1 MIWHAQHGD
10 EVLQNFSVTRQTGL
24 STAQVEAAQ
33 QTVGRNI
40 LRERPPRSFALRF
53 LDQLKNSM
61 IIILLLAAALSV
73 GINLYQTWKGNPTD
87 WVDPIAIVLIVLLN
101 ALVGVIQES
110 RAEAALAALK
120 TMAAPHAKV
129 QRNGVR
135 QVVEATDLVPGD
147 IVFLE
152 AGDLVPA
159 DCRLLHTA
167 LFKCDESMLTGECVA
182 AEKDAA
188 ALLDAIAP
196 LADRANMAYSGCIV
210 TGGTATAVVVDTG
223 MNTEIG
229 KIAVMLES
237 EKKSITPLQH
247 KLAELGKKLGYLALA
262 ICGVIFLLG
271 LFDKLY
277 WLDIL
282 MTSVSLA
289 VAAIPEG
296 LPAVVTVVLALGV
309 QKMADKNAIVRRLP
323 AVETLGCASVICTDK
338 TGTLTQNKMTLTR
351 MYVDGKSFY
360 LDDLPSK
367 AVTSLLQIAAL
378 CTDGNVTMVD
388 GREIAVGDP
397 TETAILSYAL
407 KHKLEKNTLMNE
419 YPRVGEIPFDSDR
432 KRMTSIHLIDGKKM
446 VIVKGAPELLLPRC
460 VNVDTEAVMKA
471 NESFGKEALRVL
483 AVGYKF
489 VDGDLPVHLDP
500 DEIESG
506 LTFGGLLGMIDP
518 PRPEAIAAIKECK
531 KSGIRTVMITG
542 DNVVTATAIGKA
554 LGILNDESEAMT
566 GEQLAT
572 MSDEE
577 LFENIRNVSVYARVS
592 PTDKIR
598 IVKAWQQAGEIVA
611 MTGDGVNDAP
621 ALTAAD
627 IGCAMGITGTDVA
640 KNAAD
645 VVLTDD
651 NFATIVTAVE
661 RGRGIYSNIKK
672 SVQFLLSCNLG
683 EVLCVLLAM
692 FFWKV
697 SPLLPVQLLWVNLIT
712 DSLPAL
718 ALGVEPTD
726 RAVMAQKPRPKSES
740 IFAHG
745 LAFHSAWQGAMIAAL
760 TLCAYTIGLKT
771 SADLACTM
779 AFAVLA
785 FSQLIHALNTRSTLS
800 LFKVHLHTNLTM
812 ILALF
817 VSGGLMAL
825 SLLLPALQSVFG
837 TVPMDSGT
845 WGIVLLL
852 SAVPF
857 VVMELVKGGTAL
869 FEKIF
874 CKLATREMDWFMK
887 NCTGSHL
894 VFQDDDGEES
904 NE

>member
-1 MIWHAQHGD
+1 MIWHSQQEDA
-10 EVLQNFSVTRQTGL
+10 VLNEFSVTREDGL
-24 STAQVEAAQ
+24 SADRVEEAQKTYGKNV
-33 QTVGRNI
+33 
-40 LRERPPRSFALRF
+40 LRERPPRSFFMRF
-53 LDQLKNSM
+53 VDQLKSAM
-61 IIILLLAAALSV
+61 ILILILAAAVSA
-73 GINLYQTWKGNPTD
+73 GISAYQWFRGEPAD
-87 WVDPIAIVLIVLLN
+87 WIDPIAIVLIVLIN
-101 ALVGVIQES
+101 ALIGVIQES

-120 TMAAPHAKV
+120 SLSAPSAKV
-129 QRNGVR
+129 QRDGVR
-135 QVVEATDLVPGD
+135 QVVDASELVPGD

-152 AGDLVPA
+152 AGDLIPA

-167 LFKCDESMLTGECVA
+167 MFRCDESMLTGECVA
-182 AEKDAA
+182 ADKDAHVTHP
-188 ALLDAIAP
+188 DIAP
-196 LADRANMAYSGCIV
+196 IGDRSNMAYSGCIV
-210 TGGTATAVVVDTG
+210 SNGTATAVVVDTG

-247 KLAELGKKLGYLALA
+247 KLEELGKKLGVLALV
-262 ICGVIFLLG
+262 ICGIIFVIG
-271 LFDKLY
+271 LFDHIKFLE
-277 WLDIL
+277 IF

-309 QKMADKNAIVRRLP
+309 QRMADKNAIVRRLP

-351 MYVDGKSFY
+351 MYVDGKALY

-367 AVTSLLQIAAL
+367 AVTTLLQMAAL

-407 KHKLEKNTLMNE
+407 KQKLDKNTLMNE

-432 KRMTSIHLIDGKKM
+432 KLMTSVHIVDGKKL
-446 VIVKGAPELLLPRC
+446 VVVKGAPDVLLSRC
-460 VNVDTEAVMKA
+460 VDVDEEEVLNV
-471 NESFGKEALRVL
+471 NRRFGKEALRVL

-489 VDGDLPVHLDP
+489 VDDLPVHLDP
-500 DEIESG
+500 NEVENG

-518 PRPEAIAAIKECK
+518 PRPEAVAAIKACK
-531 KSGIRTVMITG
+531 NAGIRTVMITG
-542 DNVVTATAIGKA
+542 DHVVTATAIGKA
-554 LGILNDESEAMT
+554 LGILKSESEAMT
-566 GEQLAT
+566 GEQLAA
-572 MSDEE
+572 MSDDE
-577 LFENIRNVSVYARVS
+577 LFENVRKISVYARVS

-598 IVKAWQQAGEIVA
+598 IVKAWQKAGEIVS

-621 ALTAAD
+621 ALSAAD

-661 RGRGIYSNIKK
+661 RGRGIYNNIKK

-683 EVLCVLLAM
+683 EILCVFFAM
-692 FFWKV
+692 LFWKE

-718 ALGVEPTD
+718 ALGMEPTD
-726 RAVMAQKPRPKSES
+726 TSIMTKKPRPKTES

-745 LAFHSAWQGAMIAAL
+745 LAWNSLWQGAMIAVL
-760 TLCAYTIGLKT
+760 TLVAFSMGLKT
-771 SADLACTM
+771 GPELACTM

-785 FSQLIHALNTRSTLS
+785 FSQLIHALNTRSNLS
-800 LFKVHLHTNLTM
+800 LFRVHLHTNPSML
-812 ILALF
+812 LALL
-817 VSGGLMAL
+817 VSGGLMAA
-825 SLLLPALQSVFG
+825 SLLIPPLQTVFG
-837 TVPMDSGT
+837 VVPMSGDD
-845 WGIVLLL
+845 WLIVGIL
-852 SAVPF
+852 SVIPF
-857 VVMELVKGGTAL
+857 VVMELFKA
-869 FEKIF
+869 
-874 CKLATREMDWFMK
+874 ATVLLESLLYKSAKRKTDWYME

-894 VFQDDDGEES
+894 VSQDDDEEGDA
-904 NE
+904 

>member
-1 MIWHAQHGD
+1 MIWHAQNSED
-10 EVLQNFSVTRQTGL
+10 ILNEFSVTREGGL
-24 STAQVEAAQ
+24 SSARAEEIQKK
-33 QTVGRNI
+33 VGKNV
-40 LRERPPRSFALRF
+40 LRERPPRSFFMRF
-53 LDQLKNSM
+53 LDQLKSAM
-61 IIILLLAAALSV
+61 IIILILAAVLSV
-73 GINLYQTWKGNPTD
+73 GINLYQTWKGIPTD
-87 WVDPIAIVLIVLLN
+87 WVDPIAIVLIVLIN
-101 ALVGVIQES
+101 ALIGVIQES

-120 TMAAPHAKV
+120 NLSAPSAKV
-129 QRNGVR
+129 QRDGVR
-135 QVVEATDLVPGD
+135 QVVDAIELVPGD
-147 IVFLE
+147 VVFLE

-182 AEKDAA
+182 AEKDANA
-188 ALLDAIAP
+188 EIDAIAP
-196 LADRANMAYSGCIV
+196 LGDRANMAYSGCIV
-210 TGGTATAVVVDTG
+210 TNGTATAVVVDTG
-223 MNTEIG
+223 METEIG

-247 KLAELGKKLGYLALA
+247 KLEELGKKLGILALC
-262 ICGVIFLLG
+262 ICAVIFVIG
-271 LFDKLY
+271 LIDKLY
-277 WLDIL
+277 WLDMF
-282 MTSVSLA
+282 MTAVSLA

-351 MYVDGKSFY
+351 VYVDGKALY

-367 AVTSLLQIAAL
+367 AVTSLLQMAAL
-378 CTDGNVTMVD
+378 CTDGNVTVVD
-388 GREIAVGDP
+388 GKEIAVGDP

-407 KHKLEKNTLMNE
+407 KHKLEKSTLMNE

-446 VIVKGAPELLLPRC
+446 VIVKGAPDTLLPRC
-460 VNVDTEAVMKA
+460 VGADTEEILKVNK
-471 NESFGKEALRVL
+471 SFGKEALRVL

-518 PRPEAIAAIKECK
+518 PRPEAVAAIKECK
-531 KSGIRTVMITG
+531 KAGIRTVMITG
-542 DNVVTATAIGKA
+542 DHVVTATAIGKA
-554 LGILNDESEAMT
+554 LGIVEDESQALT
-566 GEQLAT
+566 GEQLAA
-572 MSDEE
+572 MSDDE
-577 LFENIRNVSVYARVS
+577 LFDNIRNVSVYARVS

-598 IVKAWQQAGEIVA
+598 IVKAWQKAGEIVS

-621 ALTAAD
+621 ALSAAD

-661 RGRGIYSNIKK
+661 RGRGIYNNIKK

-683 EVLCVLLAM
+683 EVLCVFVAMLL
-692 FFWKV
+692 WKK

-718 ALGVEPTD
+718 ALGMEPTD
-726 RAVMAQKPRPKSES
+726 KSVMTKKPRPKTES

-745 LAFHSAWQGAMIAAL
+745 LAFNSVWQGAMIAAL
-760 TLCAYTIGLKT
+760 TMAAYAIGLKT

-785 FSQLIHALNTRSTLS
+785 FSQLVHALNTRSNLS
-800 LFKVHLHTNLTM
+800 LFRVHLHTNPSML
-812 ILALF
+812 LALLI
-817 VSGGLMAL
+817 SGGLMAA
-825 SLLLPALQSVFG
+825 SLLVAPLQKVFG
-837 TVPMDSGT
+837 AVAMTGNEWLTVG
-845 WGIVLLL
+845 LL
-852 SAVPF
+852 AVVPF
-857 VVMELVKGGTAL
+857 VVMELVKAAAFLWETA
-869 FEKIF
+869 
-874 CKLATREMDWFMK
+874 K
-887 NCTGSHL
+887 NAGNK
-894 VFQDDDGEES
+894 GEQE
-904 NE
+904 

>member
-1 MIWHAQHGD
+1 MIWHAQNSED
-10 EVLQNFSVTRQTGL
+10 ILNEFSVTREGGL
-24 STAQVEAAQ
+24 SSARAEEIQKK
-33 QTVGRNI
+33 VGKNV
-40 LRERPPRSFALRF
+40 LRERPPRSFFMRF
-53 LDQLKNSM
+53 LDQLKSAM
-61 IIILLLAAALSV
+61 IIILILAAALSV
-73 GINLYQTWKGNPTD
+73 GINLYQTWKGIPTD
-87 WVDPIAIVLIVLLN
+87 WVDPIAIVLIVLIN
-101 ALVGVIQES
+101 ALIGVIQES

-120 TMAAPHAKV
+120 NLSAPSAKV
-129 QRNGVR
+129 QRDGVR
-135 QVVEATDLVPGD
+135 QVVDATELVPGD
-147 IVFLE
+147 VVFLE

-182 AEKDAA
+182 AEKDANVA
-188 ALLDAIAP
+188 IDAIAP
-196 LADRANMAYSGCIV
+196 LGDRVNMAYSGCIV
-210 TGGTATAVVVDTG
+210 TNGTATAVVVDTG
-223 MNTEIG
+223 METEIG

-247 KLAELGKKLGYLALA
+247 KLEELGKKLGILALC
-262 ICGVIFLLG
+262 ICAVIFVIG
-271 LFDKLY
+271 LIDKLY
-277 WLDIL
+277 WLDMF
-282 MTSVSLA
+282 MTAVSLA

-351 MYVDGKSFY
+351 VYVDGKALY

-367 AVTSLLQIAAL
+367 AVTSLLQMAAL
-378 CTDGNVTMVD
+378 CTDGNVTVVD

-407 KHKLEKNTLMNE
+407 KHKLEKSTLMNE

-446 VIVKGAPELLLPRC
+446 VIVKGAPDTLLPRC
-460 VNVDTEAVMKA
+460 VGADTEEILKVNK
-471 NESFGKEALRVL
+471 SFGKEALRVL

-518 PRPEAIAAIKECK
+518 PRPEAVAAIKECK
-531 KSGIRTVMITG
+531 KAGIRTVMITG
-542 DNVVTATAIGKA
+542 DHVVTATAIGKA
-554 LGILNDESEAMT
+554 LGIVEDESQALT
-566 GEQLAT
+566 GEQLAA
-572 MSDEE
+572 MSDDE
-577 LFENIRNVSVYARVS
+577 LFDNIRNVSVYARVS

-598 IVKAWQQAGEIVA
+598 IVKAWQKAGEIVS

-621 ALTAAD
+621 ALSAAD

-661 RGRGIYSNIKK
+661 RGRGIYNNIKK

-683 EVLCVLLAM
+683 EVLCVFVAMLL
-692 FFWKV
+692 WKK

-718 ALGVEPTD
+718 ALGMEPTD
-726 RAVMAQKPRPKSES
+726 KSVMTKKPRPKTES

-745 LAFHSAWQGAMIAAL
+745 LAFNSVWQGAMIAAL
-760 TLCAYTIGLKT
+760 TMAAYAIGLKT

-785 FSQLIHALNTRSTLS
+785 FSQLVHALNTRSNLS
-800 LFKVHLHTNLTM
+800 LFRVHLHTNPSML
-812 ILALF
+812 LALLI
-817 VSGGLMAL
+817 SGGLMAA
-825 SLLLPALQSVFG
+825 SLLVAPLQKVFG
-837 TVPMDSGT
+837 AVSMTGDEWLTVG
-845 WGIVLLL
+845 LL
-852 SAVPF
+852 AVVPF
-857 VVMELVKGGTAL
+857 VVMELVKAAAFLLETA
-869 FEKIF
+869 
-874 CKLATREMDWFMK
+874 K
-887 NCTGSHL
+887 NAGNK
-894 VFQDDDGEES
+894 GEQE
-904 NE
+904 

>member
-1 MIWHAQHGD
+1 MIWHNQHCD
-10 EVLQNFSVTRQTGL
+10 DVLNEFSVTREEGL
-24 STAQVEAAQ
+24 SSERAESAQKKF
-33 QTVGRNI
+33 GKNI
-40 LRERPPRSFALRF
+40 LRERPPRPLWKRF
-53 LDQLKNSM
+53 FDQLKSAM
-61 IIILLLAAALSV
+61 IIILILAAVLSV
-73 GINLYQTWKGNPTD
+73 AINLYQVWQGNLEDAD
-87 WVDPIAIVLIVLLN
+87 WIDPIAIILIVLIN
-101 ALVGVIQES
+101 AIIGVIQES

-120 TMAAPHAKV
+120 SLSAPSAKV
-129 QRNGVR
+129 QRDGIR
-135 QVVEATDLVPGD
+135 QVVEAAELVPGD

-188 ALLDAIAP
+188 AEIEAIAP
-196 LADRANMAYSGCIV
+196 LGDRANMAYSGCIV
-210 TGGTATAVVVDTG
+210 TNGTAAGVVVDTG
-223 MNTEIG
+223 MDTEIG

-247 KLAELGKKLGYLALA
+247 KLEELGKKLGILALI
-262 ICGVIFLLG
+262 ICAVIFVIGLLN
-271 LFDKLY
+271 KLN
-277 WLDIL
+277 WLDMF
-282 MTSVSLA
+282 MTAVSLA

-309 QKMADKNAIVRRLP
+309 QRMADKNAIIRRLP

-351 MYVDGKSFY
+351 MYVDGKALY

-367 AVTSLLQIAAL
+367 AVTSLLQMAAL

-388 GREIAVGDP
+388 GKEIAVGDP

-407 KHKLEKNTLMNE
+407 KHKLEKSTLMNE

-432 KRMTSIHLIDGKKM
+432 KLMTSIHLINGKKM
-446 VIVKGAPELLLPRC
+446 VIVKGAPDILLSRC
-460 VNVDTEAVMKA
+460 VNVDTEEVLKV
-471 NESFGKEALRVL
+471 NKSFGKEALRVL

-489 VDGDLPVHLDP
+489 VADELPVHLDP

-518 PRPEAIAAIKECK
+518 PRPEAVAAIKECK
-531 KSGIRTVMITG
+531 KAGIRTVMITG
-542 DNVVTATAIGKA
+542 DHVVTATAIGKT
-554 LGILNDESEAMT
+554 LGILKDESEALT
-566 GEQLAT
+566 GEQLSA

-577 LFENIRNVSVYARVS
+577 LFENIRHYSVYARVS

-598 IVKAWQQAGEIVA
+598 IVKAWQKAGEIVS

-621 ALTAAD
+621 ALSAAD

-661 RGRGIYSNIKK
+661 RGRGIYNNIKK

-683 EVLCVLLAM
+683 EIICVFVAMLL
-692 FFWKV
+692 WKK

-718 ALGVEPTD
+718 ALGMEPTD
-726 RAVMAQKPRPKSES
+726 KAVMTKKPRPKTES

-745 LAFHSAWQGAMIAAL
+745 LAINSIWQGAMIAIL
-760 TLCAYTIGLKT
+760 TLFAYSIGAKT
-771 SADLACTM
+771 SVELGGTM

-785 FSQLIHALNTRSTLS
+785 FSQLIHALNSRSNLS
-800 LFKVHLHTNLTM
+800 LFRIHLHTNPTM
-812 ILALF
+812 LLALL
-817 VSGGLMAL
+817 VSGSLMAAT
-825 SLLLPALQSVFG
+825 LLVSPLQGVFG
-837 TVPMDSGT
+837 VVPMDGDAWS
-845 WGIVLLL
+845 IVLLF
-852 SAVPF
+852 SAIPL
-857 VVMELVKGGTAL
+857 VVMELFKGVVAL
-869 FEKIF
+869 ID
-874 CKLATREMDWFMK
+874 LAK
-887 NCTGSHL
+887 NALSK
-894 VFQDDDGEES
+894 GE
-904 NE
+904 